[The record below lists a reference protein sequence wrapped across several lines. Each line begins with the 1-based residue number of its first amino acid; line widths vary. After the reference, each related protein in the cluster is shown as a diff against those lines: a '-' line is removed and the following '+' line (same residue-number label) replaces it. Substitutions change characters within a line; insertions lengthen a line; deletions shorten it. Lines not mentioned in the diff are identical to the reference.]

1 MSQKS
6 ALIIGAASLGISE
19 EEVVRNIM
27 LHDTVD
33 GVLTGQTI
41 RLTHGRAMM

>member
-6 ALIIGAASLGISE
+6 ALITGAASLGISE
-19 EEVVRNIM
+19 DEVVRNTT

-41 RLTHGRAMM
+41 RLTHGWAMM